1 MMIVDKPIAIL
12 LVSEFAVIRL
22 GICAYLNDCA
32 EITCQHQAQSL
43 QHAFDYLTNHDAD
56 VAIVDLALLKPSGLS
71 ALRQLLKHDPGI
83 KIIALSRNEKEP
95 FITQCMENGALG
107 YLSLKCSQDELIE
120 AIHTV
125 YRNEKYLSRDV
136 AYAYA
141 IANLN
146 KTDHALSSLTAR
158 EYQVFTMLAKGS
170 AIADIAGALFISRKT
185 VHVYRTNI
193 FTKLKLTS
201 AFELTLLALRHGVIS
216 IDVMES

>member
-1 MMIVDKPIAIL
+1 MDQPISVL
-12 LVSEFAVIRL
+12 LISEYALVRL
-22 GICAYLNDCA
+22 GVLAYLHDNA
-32 EITCQHQAQSL
+32 AIHCQSHVDSLTQAVL
-43 QHAFDYLTNHDAD
+43 QLTENSID

-71 ALRQLLKHDPGI
+71 ALRQLLKHDPAT
-83 KIIALSRNEKEP
+83 KIIVLSRTEKEP

-107 YLSLKCSQDELIE
+107 YLSLKCSKDELIE

-146 KTDHALSSLTAR
+146 KTDHALSSLTPR
-158 EYQVFTMLAKGS
+158 EYQVFTLLAKGS
-170 AIADIAGALFISRKT
+170 AVADIATVLFISPKT

-216 IDVMES
+216 IDVLES